1 MLCYNIAT
9 HLSFTDPCESSPC
22 KNGGKCSSENEE
34 WKCDCTPQYF
44 GLNCE
49 NERNP
54 CQYIKCFNGGTCGP
68 TMDFKNFTCSCSK
81 GFQGIL
87 CQKEVNKKGRCI
99 FVFLS
104 HCK

>member
-1 MLCYNIAT
+1 MLCYNIDT

-22 KNGGKCSSENEE
+22 KNGGKCNSENGE
-34 WKCDCTPQYF
+34 WKCDCTSQYF

-54 CQYIKCFNGGTCGP
+54 CQYIKCLNGGTCHP
-68 TMDFKNFTCSCSK
+68 TLDFTSYKCSCSK
-81 GFQGIL
+81 GFQGVL
-87 CQKEVNKKGRCI
+87 CHEEVKKKGRCI
-99 FVFLS
+99 FEFLS